1 MEVAGSPAAVQGSMP
16 WETDKVL
23 QERLAALNTSGRH
36 ITNLTRINGT
46 TYAEIEV
53 GSRLRVARR
62 AAAAP

>member
-1 MEVAGSPAAVQGSMP
+1 MP